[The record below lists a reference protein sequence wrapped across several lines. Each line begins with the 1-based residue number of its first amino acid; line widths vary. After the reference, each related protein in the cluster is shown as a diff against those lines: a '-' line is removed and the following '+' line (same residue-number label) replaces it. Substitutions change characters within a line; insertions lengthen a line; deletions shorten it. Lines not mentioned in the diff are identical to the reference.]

1 MSYNLPSPQNLGLVN
16 DVEFSTETVLPE
28 FCEASLHNRWAF
40 DGSSVKNRQ
49 NANQKV
55 HFLRRIGLYQNWRFF
70 WHLVLCA
77 VLLLQ
82 LMMRTPF
89 SQFGGSLWPQ
99 SCQPYLNWGFPTP
112 CTILILHHTCCG
124 FSKKGDNK
132 QENGFSTFINL
143 RFIYLLRVVTF
154 GNVDKMSLSC
164 LQQVPTQQ
172 REKKTKR
179 IGWNMSIVSLH

>member
-112 CTILILHHTCCG
+112 CTILILHH
-124 FSKKGDNK
+124 
-132 QENGFSTFINL
+132 
-143 RFIYLLRVVTF
+143 YLLRVLEERRQQTGKWFLNIYQFKVHLPFAHCNFPQCWQNVIIILTSN
-154 GNVDKMSLSC
+154 GN
-164 LQQVPTQQ
+164 TAT
-172 REKKTKR
+172 RTE
-179 IGWNMSIVSLH
+179 N